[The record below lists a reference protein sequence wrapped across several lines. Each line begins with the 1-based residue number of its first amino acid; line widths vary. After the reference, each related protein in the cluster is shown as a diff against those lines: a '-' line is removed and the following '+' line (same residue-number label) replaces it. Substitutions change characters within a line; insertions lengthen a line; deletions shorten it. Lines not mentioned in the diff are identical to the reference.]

1 MTPMEDHELKLMAYA
16 DGELPPNEVLEVEA
30 AIAADPS
37 LRAIVEQH
45 RLTTALLRSACADV
59 FYDAGPVALSK
70 PLRRSS
76 LRQYAGWAIAA
87 TVAGILG
94 FGGGTY
100 RAGGME
106 SAHDHLLGE
115 IAEYHAVFSHEDKH
129 LVEIPASR
137 TAELM
142 DWLGSRIGIALS
154 APDLT
159 GLGLTFAGGRMLVV
173 DGKPVAE
180 LMYTRANGRPIAI
193 CIAEAARGAA
203 SSGTPVAI
211 ARNGDLRLASWQNG
225 AHTFVVV
232 GETDDAAIGA
242 IARESRM
249 RMAG

>member
-1 MTPMEDHELKLMAYA
+1 MTPMEDLELTLMAYA
-16 DGELPPNEVLEVEA
+16 DGELTPTEVREVEA
-30 AIAADPS
+30 LIAADPS

-45 RLTTALLRSACADV
+45 RLTTELLRSACAEF
-59 FYDAGPVALSK
+59 FYETGSIRLPQ
-70 PLRRSS
+70 PRRRLP

-100 RAGGME
+100 WAGGLE
-106 SAHDHLLGE
+106 SAHDHLLSE
-115 IAEYHAVFSHEDKH
+115 IAEYHAVFSREDKH

-137 TAELM
+137 TAELT
-142 DWLGSRIGIALS
+142 DWLASRVGRPVS

-180 LMYTRANGRPIAI
+180 LMYTRANGRPIAL
-193 CIAEAARGAA
+193 CIAEAGHGTTNP
-203 SSGTPVAI
+203 GTPIAI
-211 ARNGDLRLASWQNG
+211 AHNGELRLASWQTG
-225 AHTFVVV
+225 AHTFVIV